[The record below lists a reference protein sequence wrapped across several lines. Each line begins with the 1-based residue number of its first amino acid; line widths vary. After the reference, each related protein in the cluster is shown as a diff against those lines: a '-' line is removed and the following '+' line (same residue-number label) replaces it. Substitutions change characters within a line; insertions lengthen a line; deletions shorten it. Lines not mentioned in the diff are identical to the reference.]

1 MRADSVEVSWDSAK
15 SKWVIRIQ
23 AGEEV
28 IRRYSNLGKNA
39 EEPALRTAAQETLR
53 DEGYEADSTIINIK
67 RLAS

>member
-1 MRADSVEVSWDSAK
+1 MRADSVEVSWDNAK

-23 AGEEV
+23 TGEEV

-39 EEPALRTAAQETLR
+39 DEPALRAAAQETLK
-53 DEGYEADSTIINIK
+53 DEGYEADSTIVNIK